1 MAKRISDKQKKE
13 IIEDFISNKT
23 LEEIS
28 EKYNFTKLT
37 ITRNLKKNLGDEKFY
52 ELINNSKSDKEI
64 VNNKS
69 LLNQYPENSEEFSEI
84 SSHEKISENSFL
96 EIAPLDY
103 EINNLTRKDL
113 SSVSITEVNLPKVVF
128 MVVDKQIELKPKLL
142 KEYVEWN
149 FLSEKDLNRKT
160 IEIYFDLKIAKRSCS
175 KEQKVIKVP
184 NSDVFRIAAPILIS
198 KGISRIVST
207 DLLIAL

>member
-52 ELINNSKSDKEI
+52 ELINNSKSDEEI

-149 FLSEKDLNRKT
+149 LKKEKDLNRKT